1 MLNGVL
7 GRGMLPRW
15 DGVRTVAAP
24 GVVRGMGDGVCAAG
38 YLFHKADL
46 LLWLIISLIL
56 FFYTCNIVLFTTAK
70 LAMFYQS
77 CKRDA
82 VFFKPK
88 SVDGIYLFE
97 ISDGE
102 ISYLS
107 TWYATKRKPLRGR
120 DIPHALHDSAGAP

>member
-1 MLNGVL
+1 MLDVQKVWLTPTQSLDFVPEWYGP
-7 GRGMLPRW
+7 GYGM
-15 DGVRTVAAP
+15 
-24 GVVRGMGDGVCAAG
+24 
-38 YLFHKADL
+38 H
-46 LLWLIISLIL
+46 
-56 FFYTCNIVLFTTAK
+56 
-70 LAMFYQS
+70 
-77 CKRDA
+77 
-82 VFFKPK
+82 KPK